1 MLSKLSSDVVTIIID
16 LLPLNDKFQVR
27 CINKEW
33 EQVAIKVLRNQAT
46 LRLVCQH
53 VADRDRNTIS
63 VDFKDYES
71 LLTLI
76 NFFEKLK
83 VLNIENTSQC
93 LNYCIASVNHYFDR
107 NTASSIFDSDDE
119 DGGSFLQGLIT
130 KCTPSL
136 EEIRLD
142 SYIEGILEF
151 DTEIVLPNLKSLKAK
166 GCHVD
171 TLRRILQTSPLLEQ
185 LDLQHSLFN
194 SGKRV
199 HDEDYY
205 EYHSCSSSSFSGD
218 DLDHYDDHYEFGDN
232 SLVLKEP
239 TVFPVFDLPNLRSL
253 HLKITKTK
261 YFNEMFETFKTM
273 KNLKELHLDVDT
285 GYLANEEF
293 ERVLS
298 LVPGLESLKIERLA
312 FGLNAAQK
320 FLSLVP
326 ELSCLWIHLVT
337 DYGEEASDDCL
348 SKTILSHLL
357 FLRSIRIQGLHNFPL
372 KIVIEFIR
380 NAGSQGITDLTLV
393 VSQEMKKVITKYP
406 ALNLDFANRTVKRLK
421 KNKAFWVVSYCG

>member
-1 MLSKLSSDVVTIIID
+1 MFSKLSSDVVTIIIG

-33 EQVAIKVLRNQAT
+33 EQLAIKVLRNQAI

-53 VADRDRNTIS
+53 VTNRDRNTIS

-71 LLTLI
+71 LLKLI
-76 NFFEKLK
+76 TFFDKLK

-107 NTASSIFDSDDE
+107 NSNSSIFDSDEE
-119 DGGSFLQGLIT
+119 DSGPFLQGLIT
-130 KCTPSL
+130 KCAPNL
-136 EEIRLD
+136 EDIRLD
-142 SYIEGILEF
+142 SYIEGILEL
-151 DTEIVLPNLKSLKAK
+151 DTEIVLPNLKSLKAR

-171 TLRRILQTSPLLEQ
+171 TLRCILQTSPLLEQ

-194 SGKRV
+194 SGKQE

-205 EYHSCSSSSFSGD
+205 EYHSCSSSSLSD
-218 DLDHYDDHYEFGDN
+218 DDFHHYEFVNN
-232 SLVLKEP
+232 SLVTKEA

-253 HLKITKTK
+253 HLKITKIK
-261 YFNEMFETFKTM
+261 YFNEMFDTFKTM

-285 GYLANEEF
+285 GPFAKAEF

-298 LVPGLESLKIERLA
+298 LVPGLDSLKIEGLT

-320 FLSLVP
+320 FFSLVP
-326 ELSCLWIHLVT
+326 DLSCLWIHLVT
-337 DYGEEASDDCL
+337 DYGDEASDDCL

-372 KIVIEFIR
+372 KTVMEFIR
-380 NAGSQGITDLTLV
+380 NAGSQGITDLTLI
-393 VSQEMKKVITKYP
+393 VSKEMKKKITKYP
-406 ALNLDFANRTVKRLK
+406 ALNLDFANRTVKKLK
-421 KNKAFWVVSYCG
+421 NNKAFWVVSYCG